1 MRASLLEAARL
12 DSGGGAQ
19 GATGGREQV
28 SALEGSKRRKLASGR
43 EDKKVRVEYF
53 YRGLIT
59 QGRQD
64 ARTPGAVCSF
74 PRAKF

>member
-12 DSGGGAQ
+12 DSRGGAQ
-19 GATGGREQV
+19 GATGGRV
-28 SALEGSKRRKLASGR
+28 SALEGRKRRKLASGR

-64 ARTPGAVCSF
+64 ARSGLFVSTC
-74 PRAKF
+74 